1 MNKYNI
7 LMIEDDLRLSQ
18 LTKEYLEL
26 HDCTVTII
34 GDGTTGLEK
43 AIRNDFDLILLD
55 IMLPGK
61 DGISVCMEL
70 RRHSDVP
77 VIMLTARG
85 EEADRVLGLELGA
98 DDYVSKPFSTRELLA
113 RIKSLIRRAKG
124 EVGPSNKAIFRGSL
138 KLDPGNG
145 SVIKDGEPVELTFH
159 EFTILYLLVDN
170 TGRIMSRDNIMDAV
184 KTTGEYSFDRSIDVH
199 ISRLRKKLGDTSGQS
214 KMIKTVRGAGYM
226 FIE

>member
-7 LMIEDDLRLSQ
+7 LMIEDDQRLSQ
-18 LTKEYLEL
+18 LTREYLER
-26 HDCTVTII
+26 HDCIVTIAD
-34 GDGTTGLEK
+34 DGTTGLDK
-43 AIRNDFDLILLD
+43 AIKNDFDLVLLD

-70 RRHSDVP
+70 RRQSDVP

-113 RIKSLIRRAKG
+113 RIKSLVRRAKG
-124 EVGPSNKAIFRGSL
+124 QVGPEKKLITSGAL
-138 KLDPGNG
+138 KLDPSNG
-145 SVIKDGEPVELTFH
+145 KVLKEDVEVELTFH

-170 TGRIMSRDNIMDAV
+170 KGRIMSRDNIMDAV

-199 ISRLRKKLGDTSGQS
+199 ISRLRKKLGDKSGKPQ
-214 KMIKTVRGAGYM
+214 MIKTVRGAGYM
-226 FIE
+226 FID